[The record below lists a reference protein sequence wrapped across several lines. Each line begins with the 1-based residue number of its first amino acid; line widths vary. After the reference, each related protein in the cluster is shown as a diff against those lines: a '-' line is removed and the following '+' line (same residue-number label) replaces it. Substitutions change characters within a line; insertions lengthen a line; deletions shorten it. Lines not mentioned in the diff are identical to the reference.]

1 MTGSA
6 ADVADVVAAWIAL
19 GYDGVR
25 FRPAVLPDDLDA
37 LVADVL
43 PELRRRGLA
52 RTAYDAPT
60 LRGLLGLPTDVP
72 SRFAAAV

>member
-1 MTGSA
+1 M
-6 ADVADVVAAWIAL
+6 
-19 GYDGVR
+19 
-25 FRPAVLPDDLDA
+25 LPDDLDA
-37 LVADVL
+37 LVADLL